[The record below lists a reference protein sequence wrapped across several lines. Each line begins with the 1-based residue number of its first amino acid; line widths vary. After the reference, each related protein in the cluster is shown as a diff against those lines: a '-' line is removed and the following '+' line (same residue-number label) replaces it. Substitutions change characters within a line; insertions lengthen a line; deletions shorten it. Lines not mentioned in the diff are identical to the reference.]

1 MLIQKKQL
9 IKYNFECVFPTMKK
23 EGQEIFRNATPHVFP
38 DPVCL

>member
-9 IKYNFECVFPTMKK
+9 IKYKFECVFTTMKK
-23 EGQEIFRNATPHVFP
+23 EGQELCRNATPYVFP